1 MRPII
6 QLAALQAIDTDLDA
20 DRKRYAEIQA
30 ELQPPL
36 SLSQA
41 QTARDEAV
49 ALVEQWRKEQKQ
61 REGEVADQNTKIQIQ
76 EKQLYGGRVKYPR
89 ELVAMQQNVEALK
102 RHLET
107 LEEAE
112 LEAILE
118 AEQAESDLAEA
129 EANLGEEQ
137 ATWARTEA
145 ELQQERQSLILR
157 AQKRKAQRDAAAA
170 SLPSPDLK
178 RYEILRERSGGVA
191 VAPLQGAGC
200 GGCGAAL
207 PTATRQQVHGD
218 QIVTC
223 PICRRMLYTG

>member
-30 ELQPPL
+30 ELQPPS

-41 QTARDEAV
+41 QTARNEAA
-49 ALVEQWRKEQKQ
+49 ALVEQWRKEQQQ
-61 REGEVADQNTKIQIQ
+61 RERAVADQSTKVQTQ
-76 EKQLYGGRVKYPR
+76 EKQLYSGRVKDPR

-129 EANLGEEQ
+129 EVSLTEEQ
-137 ATWARTEA
+137 AAWASTEA
-145 ELQQERQSLILR
+145 GLQQERQSLILR
-157 AQKRKAQRDAAAA
+157 ARKRKAQRDTAAAD
-170 SLPSPDLK
+170 LPPADLK
-178 RYEILRERSGGVA
+178 RYEALRERSGGVA

-223 PICRRMLYTG
+223 PICKRMLVG